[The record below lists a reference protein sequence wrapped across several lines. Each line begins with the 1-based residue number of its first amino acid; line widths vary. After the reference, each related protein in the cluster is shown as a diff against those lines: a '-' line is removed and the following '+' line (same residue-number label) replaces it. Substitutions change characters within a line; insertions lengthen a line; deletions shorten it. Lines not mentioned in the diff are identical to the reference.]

1 MNIFKLKNQSIGENQ
16 PLFLIAEA
24 GVNHNGDLSLAHKL
38 IDKAADVGADAVKF
52 QTFIA
57 EEIVSPET
65 PLAGHH
71 LANVGEE
78 LSHFDLIQKLELPF
92 DSFKELKSHC
102 EERGIMFIST
112 PYDLPSAQLLIELN
126 KVQCG

>member
-1 MNIFKLKNQSIGENQ
+1 MNKFKLKNRSIGENQ

-38 IDKAADVGADAVKF
+38 IDKAADIGADAVKF

-57 EEIVSPET
+57 EEIVAHEA

-78 LSHFDLIQKLELPF
+78 LSHFDLIQKCTRAEN
-92 DSFKELKSHC
+92 
-102 EERGIMFIST
+102 
-112 PYDLPSAQLLIELN
+112 DLAIGKNLTLDYTSWNFRRNEQSILQLFFGRLS
-126 KVQCG
+126 